1 VKQPLSEIE
10 GCVLALIHESGPA
23 TPYAIRRDFLDSP
36 TPQWSGSAGTIYPLV
51 ERLQRRGLIRSKLRY
66 TGDRPGSQLSLTAA
80 GVRTFRKWLSVPVPE
95 WVAGIPPDPLRTRV
109 RFLAALPLRVRRE
122 FIAEAVR
129 EARRQLHA
137 LEQDCERQRA
147 LGPFH
152 HLMSRG
158 ALLTMQARLAF
169 LDETAKALSVKG
181 TR

>member
-1 VKQPLSEIE
+1 MKNDLSEIE
-10 GCVLALIHESGPA
+10 GCVLALIGESGPI

-51 ERLQRRGLIRSKLRY
+51 VRLERRKLIRSTIHY
-66 TGDRPGSQLSLTAA
+66 TGDRAGRRFTLTAA
-80 GVRTFRKWLSVPVPE
+80 GSRAFRRWLSIPVPE

-109 RFLAALPLRVRRE
+109 RFLAALPAHERRE
-122 FIAEAVR
+122 FVAEAR
-129 EARRQLHA
+129 RAARRQLRA
-137 LEQDCERQRA
+137 LEEDCERQRI

-158 ALLTMQARLAF
+158 ALLTMQARLRF
-169 LDETAKALSVKG
+169 LEDVAKALS